1 MPQSA
6 LRLVLTPEERETLTA
21 WSRSSSGEHRLV
33 ERSNIILLLA
43 AEGLWRAEIAR
54 RLKHASGARAS
65 KWRQRF
71 SRHRLAGLEDAQ
83 RSGKPELTK
92 IAEKQSL
99 HYWIQI
105 HRIAT
110 ASGTVVCWRQH
121 WVTSAT
127 IRSGEFS
134 QAQGLQLQRRRS
146 SSSRPASRSSDRR
159 RPMLWD
165 CI

>member
-6 LRLVLTPEERETLTA
+6 LRLVLTPEERDTLTA

-33 ERSNIILLLA
+33 ERSNIILLA
-43 AEGLWRAEIAR
+43 AEGLSAREIAPGSTRVWRVFRSGGNGSVAIVSPGLRMRRDPANR
-54 RLKHASGARAS
+54 RLTP
-65 KWRQRF
+65 
-71 SRHRLAGLEDAQ
+71 
-83 RSGKPELTK
+83 RSQKNE
-92 IAEKQSL
+92 SL

-105 HRIAT
+105 HRMAT

-127 IRSGEFS
+127 IRSGEFCAGTRFS
-134 QAQGLQLQRRRS
+134 CSGGGVGA
-146 SSSRPASRSSDRR
+146 SRPIRSSDRR